1 MRRNRR
7 EGNASRIT
15 RLFPM
20 LMAALLFFLAPSLAG
35 ADEDAVLKKGGTT
48 VDTSAKADGYVR
60 ICQEAGSKRYKL
72 RITHGED
79 VYTYDLNNQGA
90 WEIFP
95 LQLGVGE
102 YRVQVY
108 RQQSGKQY
116 SAITS
121 LNFAVDA
128 FNRENAC
135 FLVPNQYVNYT
146 MDSDVVQLAKQT
158 CQSLSDDKAKADA
171 LADVVLR
178 NIQYDYIGAMSMP
191 KGYLPDVDA
200 VLKKGMGICL
210 DYAAVYASM
219 LRSQGIAAQLVIG
232 YADKSYHAWN
242 LVWLD
247 GAWTCVDLTAQS
259 TAQKYMTYTTERF
272 Y

>member
-1 MRRNRR
+1 
-7 EGNASRIT
+7 
-15 RLFPM
+15 
-20 LMAALLFFLAPSLAG
+20 
-35 ADEDAVLKKGGTT
+35 
-48 VDTSAKADGYVR
+48 
-60 ICQEAGSKRYKL
+60 
-72 RITHGED
+72 
-79 VYTYDLNNQGA
+79 
-90 WEIFP
+90 
-95 LQLGVGE
+95 
-102 YRVQVY
+102 
-108 RQQSGKQY
+108 
-116 SAITS
+116 
-121 LNFAVDA
+121 
-128 FNRENAC
+128 
-135 FLVPNQYVNYT
+135 
-146 MDSDVVQLAKQT
+146 
-158 CQSLSDDKAKADA
+158 
-171 LADVVLR
+171 
-178 NIQYDYIGAMSMP
+178 MP